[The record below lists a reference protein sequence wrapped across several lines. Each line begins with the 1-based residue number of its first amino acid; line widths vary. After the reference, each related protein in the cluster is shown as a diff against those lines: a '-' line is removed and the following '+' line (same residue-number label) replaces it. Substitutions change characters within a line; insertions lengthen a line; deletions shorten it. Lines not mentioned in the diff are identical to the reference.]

1 VFNVVGGTENDM
13 IVNMIM
19 VYVRGDYIG
28 IFVLQEPVCKLDSYP
43 VRFIIRDL
51 SGHKRLY
58 QMKALVVI

>member
-19 VYVRGDYIG
+19 VYVRGNHIR
-28 IFVLQEPVCKLDSYP
+28 IFALQEPVGKFDSNP

-51 SGHKRLY
+51 SGHK
-58 QMKALVVI
+58 